1 MEKPKVK
8 EVIVVEG
15 RYDKNTLSQ
24 VVDAVIVELGGFAV
38 FNDKEKQAF
47 LRKLAKE
54 RGIILFTDPDGAI
67 RALLTGSKGAV
78 DLALTLISTYGF
90 WLGFF
95 ALLEK
100 TGASKFI
107 AKILRPVIR
116 KLFKGESPET
126 ERYIAMNMSANLL
139 GLGNAATPMGINA
152 ICAMDRKT
160 PYATTNMIM
169 LVVISATSLQLIPS
183 TVIGMRLAR
192 GSTAP
197 TAFLLPCAVS
207 TVASTIF
214 GVLWVEICAK
224 AFGAVPRKFRNLKSA
239 DGGISG
245 QPLFNGKAGGKA

>member
-1 MEKPKVK
+1 MNIIWFL
-8 EVIVVEG
+8 IV
-15 RYDKNTLSQ
+15 
-24 VVDAVIVELGGFAV
+24 FAGTT
-38 FNDKEKQAF
+38 AM
-47 LRKLAKE
+47 
-54 RGIILFTDPDGAI
+54 LFTDPDGAI

-100 TGASKFI
+100 TGASEFI

-116 KLFKGESPET
+116 RLFKGESPET

-152 ICAMDRKT
+152 ICSMDRKT

-183 TVIGMRLAR
+183 TVIGMRIAR

-207 TVASTIF
+207 TAVSTILGVVLVKVSSKVF
-214 GVLWVEICAK
+214 GEI
-224 AFGAVPRKFRNLKSA
+224 PRKFRKAKNAENGLT
-239 DGGISG
+239 G
-245 QPLFNGKAGGKA
+245 QPLFDGKARSGGKA

>member
-1 MEKPKVK
+1 M
-8 EVIVVEG
+8 
-15 RYDKNTLSQ
+15 
-24 VVDAVIVELGGFAV
+24 
-38 FNDKEKQAF
+38 
-47 LRKLAKE
+47 
-54 RGIILFTDPDGAI
+54 LFTDPDGAI

-107 AKILRPVIR
+107 AKILHPVIR
-116 KLFKGESPET
+116 RLFKGESSAT

-152 ICAMDRKT
+152 ICSMDRKT

-169 LVVISATSLQLIPS
+169 LIVISATSLQLIPS
-183 TVIGMRLAR
+183 TVIGMRIAR

-207 TVASTIF
+207 TVISTVL
-214 GVLWVEICAK
+214 GVVMVKICAK
-224 AFGAVPRKFRNLKSA
+224 VFGDIPRKFRKAKGAKNGLT
-239 DGGISG
+239 G
-245 QPLFNGKAGGKA
+245 QPLFDGKARSDGKA

>member
-1 MEKPKVK
+1 MN
-8 EVIVVEG
+8 VIWF
-15 RYDKNTLSQ
+15 L
-24 VVDAVIVELGGFAV
+24 IVFAGTT
-38 FNDKEKQAF
+38 AM
-47 LRKLAKE
+47 
-54 RGIILFTDPDGAI
+54 LFTDPDGAI

-107 AKILRPVIR
+107 AKLLHPVIR
-116 KLFKGESPET
+116 RLFKGESPET
-126 ERYIAMNMSANLL
+126 ERYIAMNASANLL

-152 ICAMDRKT
+152 ICSMDRKT

-169 LVVISATSLQLIPS
+169 LAVISATSLQLIPS
-183 TVIGMRLAR
+183 TVIGMRIAR

-207 TVASTIF
+207 TVVSTIL
-214 GVLWVEICAK
+214 GVVLVVICAK
-224 AFGAVPRKFRNLKSA
+224 VFGEIPRKFRKTKGAENGLT
-239 DGGISG
+239 G
-245 QPLFNGKAGGKA
+245 QPLFDGGKTGAGGKA